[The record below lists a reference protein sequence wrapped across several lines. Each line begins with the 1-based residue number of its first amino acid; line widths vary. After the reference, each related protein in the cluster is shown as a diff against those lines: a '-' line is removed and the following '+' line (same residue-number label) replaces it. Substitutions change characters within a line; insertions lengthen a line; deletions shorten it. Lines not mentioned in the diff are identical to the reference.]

1 MALPEALKTLLSDVV
16 SLYFRAH
23 GYHWNVVG
31 QDFSQYHSLFSDIYS
46 DVYGSVDPIA
56 ENLRKLDELA
66 PYQLDFFI
74 KNRTLEDSKVSQV
87 PKAMAADLLKANEAV
102 LKTLKQA
109 FDAATKADE
118 QGIANFLADRIDRH
132 QKWSWQLRAST
143 S

>member
-1 MALPEALKTLLSDVV
+1 MTLPEALKTLLSDVV

-46 DVYGSVDPIA
+46 DIYGSVDPIA

-74 KNRTLEDSKVSQV
+74 KNRTLGDSKIGQV
-87 PKAMAADLLKANEAV
+87 PKAMAEDLLKANETV
-102 LKTLKQA
+102 LNTLKQA
-109 FDAATKADE
+109 FDAAIKADE
-118 QGIANFLADRIDRH
+118 QGVANFLADRIDQH